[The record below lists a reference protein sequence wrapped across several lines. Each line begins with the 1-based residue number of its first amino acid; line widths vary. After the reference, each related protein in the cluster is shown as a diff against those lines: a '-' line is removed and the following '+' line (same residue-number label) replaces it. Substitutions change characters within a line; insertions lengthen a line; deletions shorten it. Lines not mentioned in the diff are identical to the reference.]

1 MPFLKPII
9 LVIFLYIGFTFF
21 AFILFTCALEAE
33 VISIKCKFVEN

>member
-9 LVIFLYIGFTFF
+9 LVIFLYIGFTFLPLYYLPC
-21 AFILFTCALEAE
+21 AFEAE